1 MDDILNN
8 NTDAF
13 RHTHCLICGKY
24 KDLSNGTPMH
34 DYICSECM
42 SSLPIEYINFRI
54 DCDKKGIWLKQ
65 FNNLEMR
72 LSGIK
77 PDKEDLYEREYTW
90 NWDE

>member
-42 SSLPIEYINFRI
+42 SSFPIEYINFRI

-65 FNNLEMR
+65 FDNLEMR